1 MFARDGN
8 RLAETL
14 SPMQRACADV
24 SAPLAV
30 RGSLSVH
37 LSRRADDVRAAQEL
51 RYRVFFAGRSGEGAS
66 RARRRDVDRFDDV
79 CDHLLVL
86 DDAAAPAA
94 AAPCCRG
101 RGLVGT
107 YRLLPRAPGAAVS
120 FYSQA
125 EFDVAALVDR
135 RPGLRFLELG
145 RSCVLKSHR
154 ARPVLE
160 LLWQGIWN
168 YVRRESVDVMFGCA
182 SLPGTDVDALAVPLS
197 FLAHRCTAPEE
208 WRVFAHADRRV
219 DMRRIDPAAYDERQ
233 AMRALPTLL
242 RGYVAL
248 GAYVGDGAVVDRW
261 FDTTDV
267 MVVQPVSRI
276 DPRYFTR
283 FGAPG
288 SSR

>member
-1 MFARDGN
+1 M
-8 RLAETL
+8 AEIL
-14 SPMQRACADV
+14 SRMQRVGADL
-24 SAPLAV
+24 SAPVAV

-51 RYRVFFAGRSGEGAS
+51 RYRVFFAGRNGECAS
-66 RARRRDVDRFDDV
+66 RARHRDVDRFDEV

-86 DDAAAPAA
+86 DDAAPPDAT
-94 AAPCCRG
+94 APCCRG
-101 RGLVGT
+101 RRLVGT

-125 EFDVAALVDR
+125 EFDVATLVAR

-145 RSCVLKSHR
+145 RSCVLESHR

-168 YVRRESVDVMFGCA
+168 YVRWEGVDVMFGCA
-182 SLPGTDVDALAVPLS
+182 SLPGTDVDALAIPLS
-197 FLAHRCTAPEE
+197 FLAHRCAAPEE
-208 WRVFAHADRRV
+208 WRVSAHVDRRV
-219 DMRRIDPAAYDERQ
+219 DMCRIDPAAYDERQ
-233 AMRALPTLL
+233 AMRTLPTLL

-261 FDTTDV
+261 FGTTDV

-276 DPRYFTR
+276 DPRFFTR
-283 FGAPG
+283 FGAP
-288 SSR
+288 